1 MTLFD
6 GFLNS
11 SHSDCGKNGPE
22 TNEEMRKDAISL
34 LAEELSLQKDVADD
48 NLQRTKAL
56 ITATK
61 KTSSHYQK
69 EAEKCN
75 AGMETCEEAREKAE
89 AGLIEELLEAELTI
103 KEGQGIGTSC
113 RLFPWIL
120 LLYKDVNLNDT
131 DITNACKTKNLN
143 FHN

>member
-1 MTLFD
+1 MTIKEGQGIGTSCRLFPWILLLYKD
-6 GFLNS
+6 VNLN
-11 SHSDCGKNGPE
+11 DTDITNAYCGKNGLG

-56 ITATK
+56 ITGAK

-89 AGLIEELLEAELTI
+89 AGLIEECKLSALWEKRAHEH
-103 KEGQGIGTSC
+103 G
-113 RLFPWIL
+113 W
-120 LLYKDVNLNDT
+120 KDERRVYQ
-131 DITNACKTKNLN
+131 
-143 FHN
+143 

>member
-1 MTLFD
+1 MELVDQKVCKFVS
-6 GFLNS
+6 FYA
-11 SHSDCGKNGPE
+11 HSFCLWCADCGKNGPE
-22 TNEEMRKDAISL
+22 TNEEMRKDALSL

-56 ITATK
+56 ITAAK

-89 AGLIEELLEAELTI
+89 AGLIEERKLSALWEKRAHEHGWKDERRVYQWELLDFIEW
-103 KEGQGIGTSC
+103 
-113 RLFPWIL
+113 F
-120 LLYKDVNLNDT
+120 
-131 DITNACKTKNLN
+131 
-143 FHN
+143 